1 MMKYLHSTKHNVCQV
16 SIDFPGLSSRS
27 HQVKELLEKNPSIKK
42 VAIETFAVSNEVFI
56 YDSETLL
63 SDPKLLKKFECRPR
77 PIQRS
82 K

>member
-1 MMKYLHSTKHNVCQV
+1 MKYLHSTKYNVCLV
-16 SIDFPGLSSRS
+16 SIDFPGLSSRF
-27 HQVKELLEKNPSIKK
+27 HQVKGLLEKNPSIKK
-42 VAIETFAVSNEVFI
+42 VAIETFAVPNEVFI

-63 SDPKLLKKFECRPR
+63 SDTKLLEKSECRSR